1 MKNKTI
7 FKSCSILV
15 FFFSVFL
22 VRQLHAEENR
32 VYEPTQYGLSGLLGY
47 TYDPSDDIYFT
58 QISLC
63 ALYDYDRI
71 WKHRAPKALHFK
83 IEGSAGFAFLES
95 GTARLIT
102 NANILALYYLN
113 FWTDR
118 NITPYVEAGIGVIYT
133 DYTVEG
139 QAYRLN
145 FNPQAGFGIE
155 IERKTGQTNFLALRM
170 HHLSN
175 GGLNDDNRGQNSII
189 LMLGQY
195 F

>member
-1 MKNKTI
+1 MKNHMI
-7 FKSCSILV
+7 FKSCFALFLFFTV
-15 FFFSVFL
+15 FFT
-22 VRQLHAEENR
+22 RQLHAEENR
-32 VYEPTQYGLSGLLGY
+32 VYEPTQYGLSGIFGY

-71 WKHRAPKALHFK
+71 WRHRAPEALRFK
-83 IEGSAGFAFLES
+83 VEGSAGLSFLDS
-95 GTARLIT
+95 GTSRFIT

-113 FWTDR
+113 LWKSK
-118 NITPYVEAGIGVIYT
+118 NITPYVEAGIGIIYT
-133 DYTVEG
+133 DYTVDG

-145 FNPQAGFGIE
+145 FNPQAGVGIE
-155 IERKTGQTNFLALRM
+155 IKRKSGPTNFLALRM

-175 GGLNDDNRGQNSII
+175 GGLNDDNRGQNSVI

>member
-1 MKNKTI
+1 MKNP
-7 FKSCSILV
+7 ILLN
-15 FFFSVFL
+15 FNFALFLFFSVFFS
-22 VRQLHAEENR
+22 QNLHAEENR
-32 VYEPTQYGLSGLLGY
+32 VYEPTQYGLSGVFGS

-63 ALYDYDRI
+63 AVYDYDRI
-71 WKHRAPKALHFK
+71 WKHRAPAALRFK
-83 IEGSAGFAFLES
+83 IEGSAGLAFPGS
-95 GTARLIT
+95 SASRLIS
-102 NANILALYYLN
+102 NANIFALYYLD
-113 FWTDR
+113 FWKSR
-118 NITPYVEAGIGVIYT
+118 NISPYVEAGIGIIYT

-155 IERKTGQTNFLALRM
+155 IQRKTGQTNFLALRM

-175 GGLNDDNRGQNSII
+175 GGLNDDNRGQNSVI

>member
-7 FKSCSILV
+7 FKSCFTL
-15 FFFSVFL
+15 FLFFSVFF

-32 VYEPTQYGLSGLLGY
+32 VYEPPQYGLSGLLGY

-71 WKHRAPKALHFK
+71 WRHPAPAALRFK
-83 IEGSAGFAFLES
+83 IEGSAGLAFPDS
-95 GTARLIT
+95 GMSRLIS

-113 FWTDR
+113 FWTNR
-118 NITPYVEAGIGVIYT
+118 NITPYVEAGIGLIYT
-133 DYTVEG
+133 DYTVDG
-139 QAYRLN
+139 QASRLN
-145 FNPQAGFGIE
+145 FNPQAGLGIE
-155 IERKTGQTNFLALRM
+155 IKRKTGQTNFLALRM

-175 GGLNDDNRGQNSII
+175 GGLNNDNRGQNSII